1 MATSRKKS
9 AVLPETVNDLFSVA
23 TGAHKMD
30 SIRVGIG
37 GWTYAPWRNNFYPA
51 GLVQRLELE
60 YASRQLTSIEI
71 NGTYHREQ
79 TPATYAKWREQTP
92 PGFVF
97 SVKAPGRITASATLA
112 KTAGAVVHFLEG
124 IVALADR
131 LGPIVWQFDKY
142 KRFDPDDFV
151 AFLELLPAEVG
162 GWRLRHVLD
171 VRHASFINA
180 DYIALARRHRLPTVC
195 ADSAEY
201 PCIADITGDFV
212 YARLMRTRSQIATG
226 YEAAELARW
235 AQRARDWAGGG
246 DLGELPHIDPVAPD
260 GSPRDVFVYFISGA
274 KERAPAAAKALLQRL
289 GAG

>member
-1 MATSRKKS
+1 MAASRKKS
-9 AVLPETVNDLFSVA
+9 VTLPETVNELSSVT
-23 TGAHKMD
+23 TGAHQMD

-37 GWTYAPWRNNFYPA
+37 GWTYAPWRDNFYPS

-97 SVKAPGRITASATLA
+97 SVKAPGRITASAKLA
-112 KTAGAVVHFLEG
+112 KTRGAVMHFLEG
-124 IVALADR
+124 IIALADR

-142 KRFDPDDFV
+142 KRFEPEDFA
-151 AFLELLPAEVG
+151 AFLELLPKEVG
-162 GWRLRHVLD
+162 GMRLRHVLD
-171 VRHASFINA
+171 VRHESFVNA
-180 DYIALARRHRLPTVC
+180 DYIALARSHRLPTVC
-195 ADSAEY
+195 ADSDEY

-212 YARLMRTRSQIATG
+212 YARLMRTQSQVATG
-226 YEAAELARW
+226 YAAVELDRW
-235 AQRARDWAGGG
+235 VKRARTWADGG
-246 DLGELPHIDPVAPD
+246 DLAELPHRGRIAQQ
-260 GSPRDVFVYFISGA
+260 GKPRDVFVYFISGA

-289 GAG
+289 AGD